1 MLSPKVGQIAI
12 QHHLQPARKVN
23 PKWFDM
29 SLNSFLRSTPK
40 WVNSLPSSVTVM
52 DSQLPNGM
60 EKQPTSIIDQPL
72 NGQEV
77 SSTSSTD
84 NEHPRGFSIKST
96 SVNVEPQN
104 GSALVPAS
112 TSISSVEVTMEVFCD
127 NQSEIDIQS
136 SVTNAQPPSGHIL
149 APSSMEMEKEPPG
162 EMEVQSASFDD
173 QPPDGSEIRQTS
185 PSIKQDHP
193 NESRIQSTETTS
205 EPQDG
210 AILLLPTST
219 SIENDDSCGMEVQS
233 ISSNDQPLSG
243 SDLDLSSMSI
253 SADNDT
259 HGMMNLQSAPFQS
272 EPRGGSDIIT
282 GVPSDH
288 LNWST
293 SPSKPQSTVS
303 ARGRE
308 WMAEKVRALK
318 SPTSPQ
324 HDFPSPENEPKKAV
338 IRTSRR
344 RRRRQKHHDRKPF
357 SEYLPIDPSQG
368 QVLEESLALEQTIS
382 PHRGIISD
390 VVCEDVEQVTHSE
403 SIPSATAMVPLNNQ
417 NTITD
422 QSLINSAL
430 LWVERRSFD
439 PSRRQL
445 EKRHSLFQNDVEE
458 SFDPL
463 FLRKALR
470 SVVSLPFEYFRPNLM
485 EPVIPE
491 PPPLAPI
498 VEEPP
503 DGPTFQDGPPLL
515 ATLQALMK
523 ERDRQ
528 TAWIF
533 PPDDPSGDDCSD
545 TEYVPDD
552 DDPLNCLVK
561 EPAYL
566 TDQPNPGLQKRVSIE
581 SVEKTVEE
589 TNTITLTQSGV
600 ELTISQN
607 RKKTVK
613 KSVERPVPTTLID
626 PAHVDDIERLRHAI
640 DPSTGMINLANVEN
654 PVWDFITVP
663 PPDNPKEVTFE
674 DFYDFP
680 SHSQPVNETPVVSP
694 NEPKLGEVSPRPRE
708 PRFTICLDDSS
719 EECPAEESSE
729 SDPSE
734 SAQIGAIDMVKDQ
747 ARQWARQAWKVAS
760 RLNNE
765 QLHRILRN
773 KGQKQSETQFISTL
787 ISSRNSIK
795 KLERV
800 AFCPFS
806 ALLPRIGQVPHE
818 GLSLSFPTSSIMSI
832 SDDELTTLCQES
844 DTKTLNG
851 FKAKDT
857 IFSLPPPSKQPGQ
870 TPKPPRGSIVGR
882 RGPLPQ
888 SKRGQ
893 PMDGPPSVTP
903 SMAGTQMPS
912 RQDRDT
918 NLILANLKG
927 QTALPTV
934 ERHLLPP
941 PLRTISNKKIDVEAL
956 DGVEYSESLGYV
968 FWDEDDTT
976 KHLNAASQLLNH
988 HFAKIAQLLAE
999 RDVNFENVDNAVWRL
1014 SATPYVLKTKKPK
1027 KPKEEQPFQW
1037 KPPTEETSESPR
1049 LGRAEKKK
1057 IETLVAK
1064 GKPSRALKELS
1075 KVIHPVPEIPFEDM
1089 VQTIQALHN
1098 ADDTRQLTLQD
1109 LGEPREGWDL
1119 ERENVEIQLQ
1129 RLNSNSTAS
1138 LDGITAE
1145 LLKRSATHLKPVSA
1159 LIGAVISECLEKGF
1173 VPTAWCLV
1181 RMVGI
1186 PKAKGGVRPISVQH
1200 SLKKLMAR
1208 VLLQRNRQ
1216 CEHGLQLNPAKT
1228 VAVSILDGQIS
1239 TAPFGLMG
1247 STITPTTSM
1256 HLLGTLLTKD
1266 QNERDQMFLD
1276 KVKKSDDLM
1285 PFLGLL
1291 SHQAHLLL
1299 LRQCINVRLL
1309 HLLRTLPISGHVLRR
1324 ADDLLIAHLLTFF
1337 HLPQSNSILI
1347 HANVEDGGLGFSS
1360 FAGSNIPSLV
1370 HAMTSRRPFLWQTN
1384 PNPSGAPFQLGQEP
1398 PSSTFS
1404 PLQTVISVIS
1414 MLNPDQF
1421 EKARRGQGKMVRL
1434 LEKDKLTQWRD
1445 PLPDWAKNR
1454 HATIRASRA
1463 HFWVTMMPVDKFHV
1477 LDNDTILNSLNYRML
1492 KEPTSYELGKTL
1504 LDKQGR
1510 NLNYSVPCPIC
1521 SVQFRVDHASCCQ
1534 LNGSA
1539 RTARHTTIKLWLNRL
1554 LQQIPNVVTELE
1566 KPVWMDGINLGTK
1579 PRPAG
1584 AIADIRVTITTQ
1596 VSNHKFVTNL
1606 LQGGDRSGN
1615 TLTFGLDLTIAQDIP
1630 NALHRGLL
1638 LDPRAAVNQAEEGKF
1653 RHYKKLGQE
1662 YKVIGIGIS
1671 ENGQLGDNME
1681 LFLDFMKKVAR
1692 DGHKSAQ
1699 VYHFLQM
1706 TSLVLEQSRCIME
1719 RRVCQK
1725 LTWSLQNYSVQQDA
1739 QNGLDSQPSPS
1750 TTYLLSAVNLPSQQ
1764 PNLALPPQGPN
1775 RTLPSQGPLSTSPS
1789 SSPPSGPPQVPLPGP
1804 SRNSSNHQLTLNLP
1818 ANNQSVEK
1826 HTPAFTRPT
1835 SITFTPRFYYVPQ
1848 PNSEHK
1854 VSQPPLV
1861 APTSSSEFPSQH
1873 PIPGPSEGSTVIM
1886 TSTSPEEHIVET
1898 MERDSSNHELAQ
1910 SGDNDLSNAGMEVDR
1925 SDSDVPI
1932 SGPNLENPMSLTST
1946 RREPDSTNFS
1956 HRELSERRT
1965 DEKPEISFEEL
1976 FSEDNPPVCDFST
1989 QPYFG
1994 PTPIDIDA
2002 TQQPLQGSTQK
2013 DADVGQEMIA
2023 ELPLNDAEVVQDIIF
2038 GLPPTDV
2045 NVDHEPTPGLIP
2057 TDAKVSQMP
2066 PPGLTLTDID
2076 IDIEPSLEQITFG
2089 SDTPPTSPS
2098 HPPSCSP
2105 NPIPGSSQPTR
2116 TPPTQIPGS
2125 SQPTRT
2131 PPTQI
2136 PPSAVRIEL
2145 DSDDDHNDPGQPQNG
2160 SKRKTFVDLT
2170 IDEEVTSHKCPSK
2183 GNFPP
2188 RTLRP
2193 KRKIPNPKQD
2203 DGSLAPN
2210 FARPKRARYKKQVP
2224 RTGRRTKST
2233 PPSSFS
2239 SSCDDSLSQED
2250 DPTWAPDSPRMDPP
2264 PKCRGRPK
2272 TQPKAGARK
2281 QQPPDGSRPVV
2292 RETGAGGLNGPF
2304 KGE

>member
-1 MLSPKVGQIAI
+1 
-12 QHHLQPARKVN
+12 
-23 PKWFDM
+23 
-29 SLNSFLRSTPK
+29 
-40 WVNSLPSSVTVM
+40 
-52 DSQLPNGM
+52 
-60 EKQPTSIIDQPL
+60 
-72 NGQEV
+72 
-77 SSTSSTD
+77 
-84 NEHPRGFSIKST
+84 
-96 SVNVEPQN
+96 
-104 GSALVPAS
+104 
-112 TSISSVEVTMEVFCD
+112 
-127 NQSEIDIQS
+127 
-136 SVTNAQPPSGHIL
+136 
-149 APSSMEMEKEPPG
+149 
-162 EMEVQSASFDD
+162 
-173 QPPDGSEIRQTS
+173 
-185 PSIKQDHP
+185 
-193 NESRIQSTETTS
+193 
-205 EPQDG
+205 
-210 AILLLPTST
+210 
-219 SIENDDSCGMEVQS
+219 
-233 ISSNDQPLSG
+233 
-243 SDLDLSSMSI
+243 
-253 SADNDT
+253 
-259 HGMMNLQSAPFQS
+259 
-272 EPRGGSDIIT
+272 
-282 GVPSDH
+282 
-288 LNWST
+288 
-293 SPSKPQSTVS
+293 
-303 ARGRE
+303 
-308 WMAEKVRALK
+308 
-318 SPTSPQ
+318 
-324 HDFPSPENEPKKAV
+324 
-338 IRTSRR
+338 
-344 RRRRQKHHDRKPF
+344 
-357 SEYLPIDPSQG
+357 
-368 QVLEESLALEQTIS
+368 
-382 PHRGIISD
+382 
-390 VVCEDVEQVTHSE
+390 
-403 SIPSATAMVPLNNQ
+403 
-417 NTITD
+417 
-422 QSLINSAL
+422 
-430 LWVERRSFD
+430 
-439 PSRRQL
+439 
-445 EKRHSLFQNDVEE
+445 
-458 SFDPL
+458 
-463 FLRKALR
+463 
-470 SVVSLPFEYFRPNLM
+470 
-485 EPVIPE
+485 
-491 PPPLAPI
+491 
-498 VEEPP
+498 
-503 DGPTFQDGPPLL
+503 
-515 ATLQALMK
+515 
-523 ERDRQ
+523 
-528 TAWIF
+528 
-533 PPDDPSGDDCSD
+533 
-545 TEYVPDD
+545 
-552 DDPLNCLVK
+552 
-561 EPAYL
+561 
-566 TDQPNPGLQKRVSIE
+566 
-581 SVEKTVEE
+581 
-589 TNTITLTQSGV
+589 
-600 ELTISQN
+600 
-607 RKKTVK
+607 
-613 KSVERPVPTTLID
+613 
-626 PAHVDDIERLRHAI
+626 
-640 DPSTGMINLANVEN
+640 
-654 PVWDFITVP
+654 
-663 PPDNPKEVTFE
+663 
-674 DFYDFP
+674 
-680 SHSQPVNETPVVSP
+680 
-694 NEPKLGEVSPRPRE
+694 
-708 PRFTICLDDSS
+708 
-719 EECPAEESSE
+719 
-729 SDPSE
+729 
-734 SAQIGAIDMVKDQ
+734 
-747 ARQWARQAWKVAS
+747 
-760 RLNNE
+760 
-765 QLHRILRN
+765 
-773 KGQKQSETQFISTL
+773 
-787 ISSRNSIK
+787 
-795 KLERV
+795 
-800 AFCPFS
+800 
-806 ALLPRIGQVPHE
+806 
-818 GLSLSFPTSSIMSI
+818 MSI
-832 SDDELTTLCQES
+832 SDEELTTLCQES

-851 FKAKDT
+851 FKAKET

-870 TPKPPRGSIVGR
+870 TPKAPRGSTVGT
-882 RGPLPQ
+882 RGPLPK

-893 PMDGPPSVTP
+893 PTDGPPSITP

-934 ERHLLPP
+934 ERHLLTP
-941 PLRTISNKKIDVEAL
+941 PLRTISNKKIDVLAL
-956 DGVEYSESLGYV
+956 DGVQYSEDLGYV

-976 KHLNAASQLLNH
+976 KHLNAASQLLKH

-999 RDVNFENVDNAVWRL
+999 RDVSFENVDNAVWRL
-1014 SATPYVLKTKKPK
+1014 SATPFVLKTKKAK
-1027 KPKEEQPFQW
+1027 KPKGEQPFQW
-1037 KPPTEETSESPR
+1037 KPPTEDVSESPR

-1089 VQTIQALHN
+1089 VRIIQTLHN
-1098 ADDTRQLTLQD
+1098 ADDPRQLTLHD

-1159 LIGAVISECLEKGF
+1159 LIGAVIAECLQKGF

-1216 CEHGLQLNPAKT
+1216 WFLDRIHPRQRGVGHPNGIEEIVFAVGDTLDGAIAQKTNLVVAALDMSNAYQCVRRQLLIDKIVQLDHHDPQLVQFLAQAFSKEKLVLDSHGQRAVIHNTRGVQQGCPLSPALFALEHGLQLNPAKT

-1266 QNERDQMFLD
+1266 QNERDQMFFD
-1276 KVKKSDDLM
+1276 KVKKSDDLL

-1299 LRQCINVRLL
+1299 LRQCINVRPL
-1309 HLLRTLPISGHVLRR
+1309 HLLRTLPISGHVLRQ
-1324 ADDLLIAHLLTFF
+1324 ADDLLISHLLTSF

-1370 HAMTSRRPFLWQTN
+1370 HAMTARRPFLWQAN
-1384 PNPSGAPFQLGQEP
+1384 PNPSGASFQLGQEP

-1404 PLQTVISVIS
+1404 PLQMVISVIN

-1445 PLPDWAKNR
+1445 PLPDWAQNR
-1454 HATIRASRA
+1454 HATICASRA

-1510 NLNYSVPCPIC
+1510 NLNYSVPCPLC

-1638 LDPRAAVNQAEEGKF
+1638 PDPRAAVNQAEEGKF
-1653 RHYKKLGQE
+1653 KHYKKLGQE
-1662 YKVIGIGIS
+1662 HKVIGIGIS

-1706 TSLVLEQSRCIME
+1706 TSLVLEQSRCFME

-1725 LTWSLQNYSVQQDA
+1725 LTWSLQNFSVQQDA
-1739 QNGLDSQPSPS
+1739 QNGLNIQPSPS
-1750 TTYLLSAVNLPSQQ
+1750 TTYLLSAVTLPSQQ

-1775 RTLPSQGPLSTSPS
+1775 LALPSQGPPSTSPS
-1789 SSPPSGPPQVPLPGP
+1789 SSPPLGPPQAPLPGP
-1804 SRNSSNHQLTLNLP
+1804 SQKSSNHQLTLNLP

-1826 HTPAFTRPT
+1826 HAPTLTRPT
-1835 SITFTPRFYYVPQ
+1835 SIIFTPRFYYVPQ

-1861 APTSSSEFPSQH
+1861 APTSSSEFPSQL
-1873 PIPGPSEGSTVIM
+1873 PTLDPSEGSTVTM

-1898 MERDSSNHELAQ
+1898 MERDSSDHELAQ
-1910 SGDNDLSNAGMEVDR
+1910 SGDSDLVNAGMEVDR
-1925 SDSDVPI
+1925 SDSDLPI
-1932 SGPNLENPMSLTST
+1932 SGPNLENPQSLTST

-1976 FSEDNPPVCDFST
+1976 FSEDNPPVCDFSI

-1994 PTPIDIDA
+1994 PTQTDVD
-2002 TQQPLQGSTQK
+2002 TSQLPLQGSTQK
-2013 DADVGQEMIA
+2013 DADVGQEMIV
-2023 ELPLNDAEVVQDIIF
+2023 ELPPNDAEVVQDIIF

-2045 NVDHEPTPGLIP
+2045 NVDQEPTQGLIP
-2057 TDAKVSQMP
+2057 TDAEVGLSPIPGSTIQDAEVSQMP
-2066 PPGLTLTDID
+2066 PPGLTLTDIN

-2089 SDTPPTSPS
+2089 SDTLPTSFTP
-2098 HPPSCSP
+2098 PPSISP
-2105 NPIPGSSQPTR
+2105 NPIPGSSKSTR
-2116 TPPTQIPGS
+2116 TPQ
-2125 SQPTRT
+2125 
-2131 PPTQI
+2131 TQI
-2136 PPSAVRIEL
+2136 PPSAVLIEL

-2160 SKRKTFVDLT
+2160 STRKTFVDLT

-2193 KRKIPNPKQD
+2193 KRKVPNPKQD
-2203 DGSLAPN
+2203 DKSIAPN

-2224 RTGRRTKST
+2224 RTGRRKKST
-2233 PPSSFS
+2233 PSSSFS
-2239 SSCDDSLSQED
+2239 SSCDNSLSQED

-2281 QQPPDGSRPVV
+2281 RQPPDGSRPVV
-2292 RETGAGGLNGPF
+2292 RETGAGRLNGPS

>member
-1 MLSPKVGQIAI
+1 MGI
-12 QHHLQPARKVN
+12 
-23 PKWFDM
+23 F
-29 SLNSFLRSTPK
+29 
-40 WVNSLPSSVTVM
+40 
-52 DSQLPNGM
+52 G
-60 EKQPTSIIDQPL
+60 
-72 NGQEV
+72 
-77 SSTSSTD
+77 
-84 NEHPRGFSIKST
+84 
-96 SVNVEPQN
+96 
-104 GSALVPAS
+104 
-112 TSISSVEVTMEVFCD
+112 
-127 NQSEIDIQS
+127 
-136 SVTNAQPPSGHIL
+136 
-149 APSSMEMEKEPPG
+149 
-162 EMEVQSASFDD
+162 
-173 QPPDGSEIRQTS
+173 
-185 PSIKQDHP
+185 
-193 NESRIQSTETTS
+193 
-205 EPQDG
+205 
-210 AILLLPTST
+210 
-219 SIENDDSCGMEVQS
+219 
-233 ISSNDQPLSG
+233 
-243 SDLDLSSMSI
+243 
-253 SADNDT
+253 
-259 HGMMNLQSAPFQS
+259 
-272 EPRGGSDIIT
+272 
-282 GVPSDH
+282 
-288 LNWST
+288 
-293 SPSKPQSTVS
+293 KP
-303 ARGRE
+303 
-308 WMAEKVRALK
+308 W
-318 SPTSPQ
+318 
-324 HDFPSPENEPKKAV
+324 
-338 IRTSRR
+338 
-344 RRRRQKHHDRKPF
+344 
-357 SEYLPIDPSQG
+357 
-368 QVLEESLALEQTIS
+368 
-382 PHRGIISD
+382 
-390 VVCEDVEQVTHSE
+390 
-403 SIPSATAMVPLNNQ
+403 
-417 NTITD
+417 
-422 QSLINSAL
+422 
-430 LWVERRSFD
+430 
-439 PSRRQL
+439 
-445 EKRHSLFQNDVEE
+445 
-458 SFDPL
+458 
-463 FLRKALR
+463 
-470 SVVSLPFEYFRPNLM
+470 
-485 EPVIPE
+485 
-491 PPPLAPI
+491 
-498 VEEPP
+498 PP
-503 DGPTFQDGPPLL
+503 DGPPFQDGPPLL

-545 TEYVPDD
+545 TEYVPED

-566 TDQPNPGLQKRVSIE
+566 PDQPNSGLHKRVSIE

-613 KSVERPVPTTLID
+613 KSVERPAPTTLID
-626 PAHVDDIERLRHAI
+626 PAHVDDIEKLRHAI

-663 PPDNPKEVTFE
+663 PPDNPQEVTFE
-674 DFYDFP
+674 EFYGFP
-680 SHSQPVNETPVVSP
+680 SRSQPVNETPVVSP
-694 NEPKLGEVSPRPRE
+694 NEPKLGEASPRPKQ
-708 PRFTICLDDSS
+708 PRFTISLDDSS
-719 EECPAEESSE
+719 EECPAEESSD

-734 SAQIGAIDMVKDQ
+734 SIQIGAIDVAQDQ

-800 AFCPFS
+800 VFCPFS
-806 ALLPRIGQVPHE
+806 ALLPRIGQVPQE

-832 SDDELTTLCQES
+832 SDEELTTLCQES

-851 FKAKDT
+851 FKAKET

-870 TPKPPRGSIVGR
+870 TPKAPRGSTVGT
-882 RGPLPQ
+882 RGPLPK

-893 PMDGPPSVTP
+893 PTDGPPSITP

-934 ERHLLPP
+934 EGHLLPP

-956 DGVEYSESLGYV
+956 DGVEYTEDLGYV

-976 KHLNAASQLLNH
+976 KHLNAASQLLKH

-999 RDVNFENVDNAVWRL
+999 RDVNFENVDTAVWRL

-1027 KPKEEQPFQW
+1027 KPKGEQPFQW
-1037 KPPTEETSESPR
+1037 KPPTEDVSESPR

-1089 VQTIQALHN
+1089 VQIIQALHN
-1098 ADDTRQLTLQD
+1098 ADDPRQLTLQD

-1216 CEHGLQLNPAKT
+1216 WFLDRIHPRQRGVGHPNGIEEIVFAVGDALDGAIAQKTNLVVAALDMSNAYQCVRRQLLIDKIVQLDHHDPQLVQFLTQAFSKEKLVLDSHGQRAVIHNTRGVQQGCPLSPALFALYLTRCMSEAETPDGAVQVWGYLDDLVIVASSLQTLTSSMVRLHNSLSEHGLQLNPAKT
-1228 VAVSILDGQIS
+1228 VAVSILEGQIS

-1256 HLLGTLLTKD
+1256 YLLGTLLTRD
-1266 QNERDQMFLD
+1266 QNERDQMFFA
-1276 KVKKSDDLM
+1276 KVKKSDDLL

-1291 SHQAHLLL
+1291 SHQTHLLL
-1299 LRQCINVRLL
+1299 LRQCINVRPL
-1309 HLLRTLPISGHVLRR
+1309 HLLRTLPISGHVLRQ
-1324 ADDLLIAHLLTFF
+1324 ADDLLITHLLTFF

-1370 HAMTSRRPFLWQTN
+1370 HAMTSRRPFLWQAN

-1404 PLQTVISVIS
+1404 PLQMVISVIS

-1445 PLPDWAKNR
+1445 PLPDWAQNR
-1454 HATIRASRA
+1454 HATICASRA

-1510 NLNYSVPCPIC
+1510 NLNYSVPCPLC

-1534 LNGSA
+1534 INGSA

-1638 LDPRAAVNQAEEGKF
+1638 PDPRTAVNQAEEGKF
-1653 RHYKKLGQE
+1653 KHYKKLGQE
-1662 YKVIGIGIS
+1662 HKVIGIGIS
-1671 ENGQLGDNME
+1671 ENGQLGNNME

-1719 RRVCQK
+1719 RR
-1725 LTWSLQNYSVQQDA
+1725 S
-1739 QNGLDSQPSPS
+1739 
-1750 TTYLLSAVNLPSQQ
+1750 
-1764 PNLALPPQGPN
+1764 
-1775 RTLPSQGPLSTSPS
+1775 
-1789 SSPPSGPPQVPLPGP
+1789 
-1804 SRNSSNHQLTLNLP
+1804 
-1818 ANNQSVEK
+1818 
-1826 HTPAFTRPT
+1826 
-1835 SITFTPRFYYVPQ
+1835 
-1848 PNSEHK
+1848 
-1854 VSQPPLV
+1854 
-1861 APTSSSEFPSQH
+1861 
-1873 PIPGPSEGSTVIM
+1873 
-1886 TSTSPEEHIVET
+1886 
-1898 MERDSSNHELAQ
+1898 
-1910 SGDNDLSNAGMEVDR
+1910 
-1925 SDSDVPI
+1925 
-1932 SGPNLENPMSLTST
+1932 
-1946 RREPDSTNFS
+1946 
-1956 HRELSERRT
+1956 
-1965 DEKPEISFEEL
+1965 
-1976 FSEDNPPVCDFST
+1976 
-1989 QPYFG
+1989 
-1994 PTPIDIDA
+1994 
-2002 TQQPLQGSTQK
+2002 
-2013 DADVGQEMIA
+2013 
-2023 ELPLNDAEVVQDIIF
+2023 LPLNLLFLA
-2038 GLPPTDV
+2038 L
-2045 NVDHEPTPGLIP
+2045 
-2057 TDAKVSQMP
+2057 
-2066 PPGLTLTDID
+2066 
-2076 IDIEPSLEQITFG
+2076 
-2089 SDTPPTSPS
+2089 
-2098 HPPSCSP
+2098 
-2105 NPIPGSSQPTR
+2105 
-2116 TPPTQIPGS
+2116 
-2125 SQPTRT
+2125 
-2131 PPTQI
+2131 
-2136 PPSAVRIEL
+2136 
-2145 DSDDDHNDPGQPQNG
+2145 
-2160 SKRKTFVDLT
+2160 
-2170 IDEEVTSHKCPSK
+2170 
-2183 GNFPP
+2183 
-2188 RTLRP
+2188 LRA
-2193 KRKIPNPKQD
+2193 QW
-2203 DGSLAPN
+2203 
-2210 FARPKRARYKKQVP
+2210 
-2224 RTGRRTKST
+2224 
-2233 PPSSFS
+2233 
-2239 SSCDDSLSQED
+2239 LS
-2250 DPTWAPDSPRMDPP
+2250 
-2264 PKCRGRPK
+2264 
-2272 TQPKAGARK
+2272 
-2281 QQPPDGSRPVV
+2281 
-2292 RETGAGGLNGPF
+2292 
-2304 KGE
+2304 

>member
-1 MLSPKVGQIAI
+1 MEVDHDPSREMNSQPTSSNVQPHSGQE
-12 QHHLQPARKVN
+12 VT
-23 PKWFDM
+23 
-29 SLNSFLRSTPK
+29 S
-40 WVNSLPSSVTVM
+40 SSVEIE
-52 DSQLPNGM
+52 SQPPNGM
-60 EKQPTSIIDQPL
+60 ECQ
-72 NGQEV
+72 
-77 SSTSSTD
+77 STSFD
-84 NEHPRGFSIKST
+84 
-96 SVNVEPQN
+96 V
-104 GSALVPAS
+104 
-112 TSISSVEVTMEVFCD
+112 
-127 NQSEIDIQS
+127 
-136 SVTNAQPPSGHIL
+136 QPPSGQEFLPSPMYAITEMENEKANEMDCSSVPCNAQPQNGPGCHPT
-149 APSSMEMEKEPPG
+149 PSSACCE
-162 EMEVQSASFDD
+162 S
-173 QPPDGSEIRQTS
+173 QPPNA
-185 PSIKQDHP
+185 P
-193 NESRIQSTETTS
+193 NESKASIVS
-205 EPQDG
+205 PQWSKEHSKG
-210 AILLLPTST
+210 RH
-219 SIENDDSCGMEVQS
+219 Q
-233 ISSNDQPLSG
+233 
-243 SDLDLSSMSI
+243 
-253 SADNDT
+253 
-259 HGMMNLQSAPFQS
+259 NLQ
-272 EPRGGSDIIT
+272 T
-282 GVPSDH
+282 K
-288 LNWST
+288 T
-293 SPSKPQSTVS
+293 
-303 ARGRE
+303 
-308 WMAEKVRALK
+308 
-318 SPTSPQ
+318 
-324 HDFPSPENEPKKAV
+324 PK
-338 IRTSRR
+338 T
-344 RRRRQKHHDRKPF
+344 KHHDRKPF
-357 SEYLPIDPSQG
+357 SEYLPVVTPLSKQPIDPSQG
-368 QVLEESLALEQTIS
+368 QVLEESLVLEQPIS
-382 PHRGIISD
+382 PHRGIFQD
-390 VVCEDVEQVTHSE
+390 VVCEDAVPIAHSE
-403 SIPSATAMVPLNNQ
+403 SIPSSTAIVPLNNQ
-417 NTITD
+417 NVITD
-422 QSLINSAL
+422 QSLTNSAL

-458 SFDPL
+458 SFDPR

-470 SVVSLPFEYFRPNLM
+470 SVVSLPFEYFRPNSM

-491 PPPLAPI
+491 SPPLAPI

-503 DGPTFQDGPPLL
+503 DGPPFQDGPPLL

-545 TEYVPDD
+545 TEYVPED

-566 TDQPNPGLQKRVSIE
+566 TDQPNSGLHKRVSIE

-613 KSVERPVPTTLID
+613 KSMERPAPTTLID
-626 PAHVDDIERLRHAI
+626 PAHVDDIEKLRHAI

-663 PPDNPKEVTFE
+663 PPDNPQEVTFE
-674 DFYDFP
+674 EFYGFP
-680 SHSQPVNETPVVSP
+680 SRSQPVNETPV
-694 NEPKLGEVSPRPRE
+694 NKLKQQHPK
-708 PRFTICLDDSS
+708 
-719 EECPAEESSE
+719 
-729 SDPSE
+729 
-734 SAQIGAIDMVKDQ
+734 
-747 ARQWARQAWKVAS
+747 
-760 RLNNE
+760 
-765 QLHRILRN
+765 
-773 KGQKQSETQFISTL
+773 
-787 ISSRNSIK
+787 
-795 KLERV
+795 
-800 AFCPFS
+800 
-806 ALLPRIGQVPHE
+806 IGQVPQE

-832 SDDELTTLCQES
+832 SDEELTTLCQES

-851 FKAKDT
+851 FKAKET

-870 TPKPPRGSIVGR
+870 TPKAPRGSTVGT
-882 RGPLPQ
+882 RGPLPK

-893 PMDGPPSVTP
+893 PTDGPPSITP

-941 PLRTISNKKIDVEAL
+941 PLRTISNKKIDVLAL
-956 DGVEYSESLGYV
+956 DGVQYSEDLGYV

-976 KHLNAASQLLNH
+976 KHLNAASQLLKH

-999 RDVNFENVDNAVWRL
+999 RDVSFGNVDNAVWRL
-1014 SATPYVLKTKKPK
+1014 SATPFVLKTKKAK
-1027 KPKEEQPFQW
+1027 KPKGEQPFQW
-1037 KPPTEETSESPR
+1037 KPPTEDVSESPR

-1089 VQTIQALHN
+1089 VRIIQTLHN
-1098 ADDTRQLTLQD
+1098 ADDPRQLTLHD

-1145 LLKRSATHLKPVSA
+1145 LLKRAAIHLKPVSA
-1159 LIGAVISECLEKGF
+1159 LIGAVIAECLQKGF

-1186 PKAKGGVRPISVQH
+1186 PKAKGG
-1200 SLKKLMAR
+1200 LMAR

-1216 CEHGLQLNPAKT
+1216 WFLDRIHPRQRGVGHPNGIEEIVFAVGDALDGAIAQKTNLVVAALDMSNAYQCVRRQLLIDKIVQLDHHDPQLVQFLAQAFSKEKLVLDSHGQRAVIHNTRGVQQGCPLSPALFALYLTRCIEHGLQLNPAKT

-1256 HLLGTLLTKD
+1256 HLLGTLLTLD

-1276 KVKKSDDLM
+1276 KVQKSDGLL

-1299 LRQCINVRLL
+1299 LRQCINVRPL
-1309 HLLRTLPISGHVLRR
+1309 HLLRTLPISGHVLRQ
-1324 ADDLLIAHLLTFF
+1324 ADALLITHLLTFF

-1370 HAMTSRRPFLWQTN
+1370 HAMTSRRPFLWQAN
-1384 PNPSGAPFQLGQEP
+1384 PNPSGAPFQIGQEP

-1404 PLQTVISVIS
+1404 PLQMVISVIS
-1414 MLNPDQF
+1414 MLNLDQF
-1421 EKARRGQGKMVRL
+1421 EKARRGQGKMIGRKIDMPRSVQV
-1434 LEKDKLTQWRD
+1434 E
-1445 PLPDWAKNR
+1445 P
-1454 HATIRASRA
+1454 I
-1463 HFWVTMMPVDKFHV
+1463 FWVTMMPVDKFHV

-1638 LDPRAAVNQAEEGKF
+1638 PDPRTAVNQAEEGKSK
-1653 RHYKKLGQE
+1653 HYKKLGQE
-1662 YKVIGIGIS
+1662 HKVIGIGIS
-1671 ENGQLGDNME
+1671 ENGQLGNNME

-1719 RRVCQK
+1719 RQSPYQ
-1725 LTWSLQNYSVQQDA
+1725 LPT
-1739 QNGLDSQPSPS
+1739 LD
-1750 TTYLLSAVNLPSQQ
+1750 
-1764 PNLALPPQGPN
+1764 
-1775 RTLPSQGPLSTSPS
+1775 
-1789 SSPPSGPPQVPLPGP
+1789 
-1804 SRNSSNHQLTLNLP
+1804 
-1818 ANNQSVEK
+1818 
-1826 HTPAFTRPT
+1826 
-1835 SITFTPRFYYVPQ
+1835 
-1848 PNSEHK
+1848 
-1854 VSQPPLV
+1854 
-1861 APTSSSEFPSQH
+1861 
-1873 PIPGPSEGSTVIM
+1873 PSEGSMVIM

-1898 MERDSSNHELAQ
+1898 MERDSSEHELTQ
-1910 SGDNDLSNAGMEVDR
+1910 SGDNDLLDAGMEVDR
-1925 SDSDVPI
+1925 SDSDLPI
-1932 SGPNLENPMSLTST
+1932 SGPNLENPQV
-1946 RREPDSTNFS
+1946 DS
-1956 HRELSERRT
+1956 
-1965 DEKPEISFEEL
+1965 
-1976 FSEDNPPVCDFST
+1976 
-1989 QPYFG
+1989 
-1994 PTPIDIDA
+1994 
-2002 TQQPLQGSTQK
+2002 K
-2013 DADVGQEMIA
+2013 DADVGQEMIV
-2023 ELPLNDAEVVQDIIF
+2023 ELPPNDAEVIQDIIF

-2045 NVDHEPTPGLIP
+2045 NVDQEPAPGLTPSDAEVGLLPIP
-2057 TDAKVSQMP
+2057 GSTTQDAEVSQMP

-2089 SDTPPTSPS
+2089 SDTLPISFTP
-2098 HPPSCSP
+2098 PPSISL

-2116 TPPTQIPGS
+2116 TPQ
-2125 SQPTRT
+2125 
-2131 PPTQI
+2131 TQI
-2136 PPSAVRIEL
+2136 PPAAVLIEL
-2145 DSDDDHNDPGQPQNG
+2145 DSDDDHNDLGQPQNG

-2170 IDEEVTSHKCPSK
+2170 IDEEVTSHKCP
-2183 GNFPP
+2183 P
-2188 RTLRP
+2188 RATSH
-2193 KRKIPNPKQD
+2193 Q
-2203 DGSLAPN
+2203 G
-2210 FARPKRARYKKQVP
+2210 
-2224 RTGRRTKST
+2224 
-2233 PPSSFS
+2233 
-2239 SSCDDSLSQED
+2239 LSDRNASYPIQNKM
-2250 DPTWAPDSPRMDPP
+2250 TS
-2264 PKCRGRPK
+2264 
-2272 TQPKAGARK
+2272 Q
-2281 QQPPDGSRPVV
+2281 
-2292 RETGAGGLNGPF
+2292 
-2304 KGE
+2304 